1 MLTCDL
7 NPMQGTMQ
15 TEEKVPSIYLLED
28 DLTLSREIRQ
38 FAINHGFSCDVG
50 HDSTDFKTLAQDKK
64 YDLYIL
70 DINIPGMN
78 GIQVC
83 ERIRQA
89 DREAPVLMLTAY
101 SDVKDKVNAFNAGA
115 DDYLV
120 KPFHFDELLA
130 RIQALLRRKNKP
142 LQQGDILRVHDMVI
156 NIPEATVER
165 SGQIILLSPK
175 EFKLLTVLAQADGK
189 VVSKSAIAEKLWE
202 KSVDTSHNTIEVYIN
217 FLRRKIDKGHATRLI
232 QTRPGFGYFLKAE

>member
-1 MLTCDL
+1 
-7 NPMQGTMQ
+7 MQGTMQ
-15 TEEKVPSIYLLED
+15 SEEKAPYIYLLED

-38 FAINHGFSCDVG
+38 FAINHGFSC
-50 HDSTDFKTLAQDKK
+50 LAQDKK

-78 GIQVC
+78 GIQIC

-89 DREAPVLMLTAY
+89 DREAPILMLTAY

-142 LQQGDILRVHDMVI
+142 LQQGDILRVHDMVV

-175 EFKLLTVLAQADGK
+175 EFKLLTILAQADGK

-217 FLRRKIDKGHATRLI
+217 FLRRKIDKGHANRLI